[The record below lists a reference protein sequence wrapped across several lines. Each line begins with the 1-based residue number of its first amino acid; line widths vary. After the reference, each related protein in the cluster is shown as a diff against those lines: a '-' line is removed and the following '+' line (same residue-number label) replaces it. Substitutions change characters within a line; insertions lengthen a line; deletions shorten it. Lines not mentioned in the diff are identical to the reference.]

1 MSLASATSSF
11 FTMWP
16 LMSRPRM
23 FCAWVNASSGVAAY
37 LTPPALP
44 RPPAF
49 TCALTMTGLPI
60 SVAMALAPSAVSVT
74 RPGVVGT
81 LCLANSSFAW
91 YSKRSMDSL
100 SLCVDF
106 EGWRPMGQGELYPHE
121 PTPSAPPT
129 AHVVDLTAAPHVIEI
144 TISRGIPP
152 RVATN
157 IGIWLTCLG
166 LDNALVTT
174 RGIFQV

>member
-1 MSLASATSSF
+1 
-11 FTMWP
+11 
-16 LMSRPRM
+16 
-23 FCAWVNASSGVAAY
+23 
-37 LTPPALP
+37 
-44 RPPAF
+44 
-49 TCALTMTGLPI
+49 MTGLPI
-60 SVAMALAPSAVSVT
+60 SSAMALAPNAVSVT

-106 EGWRPMGQGELYPHE
+106 EGWRPMGQGELYPHA
-121 PTPSAPPT
+121 PTPSAPPA

-174 RGIFQV
+174 RGIFQVGTAPFASISSWSFDEPSAHLGSIRSRRRRLGNHRHH